1 MIIHAK
7 DFVLRNFAMD
17 DVSTFYSMMHND
29 SAIKEYVPSAY
40 PHDCEEAYMLVK
52 LYSAGDNKN
61 DFYLI
66 IEKDGIMIGLIIAVR
81 TVGRNLDTSA
91 IIFKPYRGK
100 GVMTIVLNHFKQWLQ
115 TNTDYEV
122 LSMVVRNDNVSSLK
136 QIQKCGVTLQ
146 NEDEKYKFFKI
157 YLKGNTTMAFNKSR
171 NQCVVIEGG
180 KWVKV
185 TNNHVGKDV
194 YDKKTNEKI
203 GTLVERN
210 RNTNMLQLR
219 LLNGTI
225 VTIRWKK

>member
-7 DFVLRNFAMD
+7 DYVLRNFVMD
-17 DVSTFYSMMHND
+17 DASTFYSRMHND
-29 SAIKEYVPSAY
+29 
-40 PHDCEEAYMLVK
+40 
-52 LYSAGDNKN
+52 
-61 DFYLI
+61 
-66 IEKDGIMIGLIIAVR
+66 
-81 TVGRNLDTSA
+81 
-91 IIFKPYRGK
+91 
-100 GVMTIVLNHFKQWLQ
+100 
-115 TNTDYEV
+115 
-122 LSMVVRNDNVSSLK
+122 
-136 QIQKCGVTLQ
+136 
-146 NEDEKYKFFKI
+146 KYKFFKI
-157 YLKGNTTMAFNKSR
+157 YLKGNSTMAFNKSR

-225 VTIRWKK
+225 VTIRWKKKRKLSKTFDSFLFFLL